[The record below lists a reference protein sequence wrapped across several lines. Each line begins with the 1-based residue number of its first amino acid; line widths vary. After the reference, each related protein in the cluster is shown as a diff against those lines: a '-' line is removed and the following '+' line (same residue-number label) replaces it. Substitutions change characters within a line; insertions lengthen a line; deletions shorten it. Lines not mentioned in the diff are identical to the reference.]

1 MLLDG
6 SQLQPPVPARAFP
19 RRRLKPNTVQP
30 GVLAHRFNDT
40 QSSTPEFIRARKT
53 CFCLTD

>member
-6 SQLQPPVPARAFP
+6 RQLQPPVPARAFP
-19 RRRLKPNTVQP
+19 RRRLKPNAGQTGGHALRV
-30 GVLAHRFNDT
+30 NDT
-40 QSSTPEFIRARKT
+40 QNPTPEFIRARKT

>member
-6 SQLQPPVPARAFP
+6 RQLQPPVPARAFH
-19 RRRLKPNTVQP
+19 RRRLKPNTGQA
-30 GVLAHRFNDT
+30 GGHAHRFNDT
-40 QSSTPEFIRARKT
+40 QNSTPEFIRARKT